1 MEKPIRFTKH
11 AVMRLI
17 SLGLT
22 EDDVV
27 KAIKEGKRV
36 REGKV
41 KFKALQK
48 GKKGRIVATCADY
61 PDHILVIT
69 ISKGGG
75 SIG

>member
-1 MEKPIRFTKH
+1 LEKPIRFTRH

-17 SLGLT
+17 NIGLT

-36 REGKV
+36 GEGKI
-41 KFKALQK
+41 KFKAVQK

-75 SIG
+75 SSG

>member
-1 MEKPIRFTKH
+1 MEKPIRFTRH

-17 SLGLT
+17 NIGLT

-36 REGKV
+36 GEGKI
-41 KFKALQK
+41 KFKAVQK

-75 SIG
+75 SSG

>member
-1 MEKPIRFTKH
+1 
-11 AVMRLI
+11 MRLVN
-17 SLGLT
+17 LGLT

-36 REGKV
+36 GEGKI
-41 KFKALQK
+41 KFKAVQR

-75 SIG
+75 STG

>member
-1 MEKPIRFTKH
+1 
-11 AVMRLI
+11 MRLI
-17 SLGLT
+17 NIGLT

-36 REGKV
+36 GEGKI
-41 KFKALQK
+41 KFKAVQK

-75 SIG
+75 STG

>member
-1 MEKPIRFTKH
+1 
-11 AVMRLI
+11 MRLI

-27 KAIKEGKRV
+27 KAVKEGKKV
-36 REGKV
+36 REGKI
-41 KFKALQK
+41 KFKAIQK